1 MDGDGGRG
9 EHRHR
14 ISRHCL
20 RLCTV
25 HVAEHAKSPRC
36 GQRTRSVDST
46 GQQVH
51 PCDLRGEGT
60 ARPAGDHD
68 RSHQYAQF
76 AQGDAPDEIHGQ
88 RFRPELLQLDRALLV
103 SRKAVMTD
111 QDRRFVY
118 VVDDNNQ
125 VVRRQVTPGRSVED
139 LLVIH
144 QGLES
149 GDRVI
154 VNGIQKVFGDGMPVQ
169 PNQVAMRS
177 ANDEQPAI
185 AVAQP

>member
-1 MDGDGGRG
+1 
-9 EHRHR
+9 
-14 ISRHCL
+14 
-20 RLCTV
+20 
-25 HVAEHAKSPRC
+25 
-36 GQRTRSVDST
+36 
-46 GQQVH
+46 
-51 PCDLRGEGT
+51 
-60 ARPAGDHD
+60 
-68 RSHQYAQF
+68 
-76 AQGDAPDEIHGQ
+76 
-88 RFRPELLQLDRALLV
+88 
-103 SRKAVMTD
+103 
-111 QDRRFVY
+111 
-118 VVDDNNQ
+118 